1 MSRTM
6 PSGNSRKKA
15 GRTPEASPQV
25 AMEVVEGRIPPQAI
39 EIEKVV
45 LGALLLEKDAYARV
59 SDLLTTESFYV
70 KAHEIIYQAV
80 LTLTQKQYPVDI
92 LTVSEELKRTGQ
104 LEMIGG
110 NAYLAELTTHVSG
123 ASNLEHHA
131 HIVAQKSLS
140 RRLIS
145 FSSEVL
151 THAYEDEE
159 DIEDQLERAQG
170 VLFDL
175 SQNNLKKQVRPIGPL
190 IKETVQ
196 EIQVAANRTEGI
208 SGITSG
214 FPGIDKMTSGWQRSD
229 LIIIAAR
236 PAMGKTAF
244 VLSMAKNMAVDHDIP
259 VAVFNL
265 EMSAIQVVK
274 RLITNVCEIP
284 GEVIKNGRLEQHQ
297 WVQLDTKIKELEQKP
312 LYIDD
317 TPSLSI
323 FELRTKAR
331 ILASEFGIKVII
343 IDYLQLMN
351 ASGMNFGNREQ
362 EVSMVSRSLKI
373 LAKELNIPIIA
384 LSQLNRSVE
393 TRKAENS
400 NSKRPQLSDLR
411 ESGAI
416 EQDADIV
423 CFIHRPEYYK
433 IYVDDDGNPT
443 EGIAE
448 FIIAKH
454 RNGPVGDVRLS
465 FRSEFVKF
473 LPLEAESMVTRASRV
488 NNSAAS
494 KVTSSGVLPPGNG
507 NTLSGGLS
515 EVFQKNYMPNDED
528 DDLPY

>member
-1 MSRTM
+1 MSM
-6 PSGNSRKKA
+6 PIAEGKRKAPKKKSQA
-15 GRTPEASPQV
+15 TPQTAIEA
-25 AMEVVEGRIPPQAI
+25 VEGRIPPQAI
-39 EIEKVV
+39 EMERAV
-45 LGALLLEKDAYARV
+45 LGALLLEKDAYARI
-59 SDLLTTESFYV
+59 SDILTPESFYV
-70 KAHEIIYQAV
+70 KAHERIFQAV
-80 LTLTQKQYPVDI
+80 LVLSQQQKPVDM
-92 LTVSEELKRTGQ
+92 LTVSEELKRTGD
-104 LEMIGG
+104 LETIGG
-110 NAYLAELTTHVSG
+110 AAYLAELTAHLAG
-123 ASNLEHHA
+123 ASNLEYHA

-140 RRLIS
+140 RKLIS
-145 FSSEVL
+145 FSSDVL
-151 THAYEDEE
+151 TQAYQDEE

-170 VLFDL
+170 TLFEL
-175 SQNNLKKQVRPIGPL
+175 SQNNLKQQVRAIGPL
-190 IKETVQ
+190 IRDAIG
-196 EIQVAANRTEGI
+196 EIQIAANRSEGI
-208 SGITSG
+208 SGVTSG
-214 FPGIDKMTSGWQRSD
+214 FPGIDKLTSGWQRSD

-244 VLSMAKNMAVDHDIP
+244 VLSMAKNMAVDHNIP
-259 VAVFNL
+259 VAIFNL

-284 GEVIKNGRLEQHQ
+284 GEVIKSGRLEQHQ
-297 WVQLDTKIKELEQKP
+297 WVQLDTKIKELENKP

-331 ILASEFGIKVII
+331 ILASEYGIQVII

-351 ASGMNFGNREQ
+351 ASGMSFGNREQ
-362 EVSMVSRSLKI
+362 EVSMISRSLKI

-393 TRKAENS
+393 TRKADSS

-433 IYVDDDGNPT
+433 IMTDDEGRST

-454 RNGPVGDVRLS
+454 RNGPVDDVRLS
-465 FRSEFVKF
+465 FRNEFVKF
-473 LPLEAESMVTRASRV
+473 LPLEADNVVTRMSSLNGGGRATSNGASTP
-488 NNSAAS
+488 SSGAAS
-494 KVTSSGVLPPGNG
+494 
-507 NTLSGGLS
+507 LSGALPGA
-515 EVFQKNYMPNDED
+515 FQKSFAPLGQD